1 MLRSSWISARR
12 QSKLRYILRGPAAG
26 RSKLKLH
33 VAEASGVRVHTIMIE
48 QYRRWF
54 TYERDVHRL
63 TLDSLTRLTDSQK
76 ETASFQKA
84 VDLLAH
90 VIAARRMWLFRFGVT
105 TDPIELFPREV
116 GIETLTALLQQMESD
131 WDRYLASI
139 TDEDLERVFE
149 YTSYEGKRFRN
160 SIGDILTQLF
170 GHSWYHRGQIAALVR
185 SLGGEP
191 AVTDF
196 VYWAREAI

>member
-1 MLRSSWISARR
+1 MKSVVFLP
-12 QSKLRYILRGPAAG
+12 IL
-26 RSKLKLH
+26 KKQM
-33 VAEASGVRVHTIMIE
+33 MIT

-54 TYERDVHRL
+54 KYEGDVHRL
-63 TLDSLTRLTDSQK
+63 TLDSLTRLSDSQK
-76 ETASFQKA
+76 ESLSFQKA

-116 GIETLTALLQQMESD
+116 KIETLPALLEQMESD
-131 WDRYLASI
+131 WNGYLATI
-139 TDEDLERVFE
+139 TDQDLERVFE

-170 GHSWYHRGQIAALVR
+170 GHSWYHRGQVAALVR
-185 SLGGEP
+185 SMGGEP

-196 VYWAREAI
+196 VFWAREAI

>member
-1 MLRSSWISARR
+1 
-12 QSKLRYILRGPAAG
+12 
-26 RSKLKLH
+26 
-33 VAEASGVRVHTIMIE
+33 MID

-54 TYERDVHRL
+54 TYERDVHRS
-63 TLDSLTRLTDSQK
+63 TLDSLTRLTDSQRQ
-76 ETASFQKA
+76 TASFQKA

-116 GIETLTALLQQMESD
+116 KIETLPALLEQMESQ
-131 WDRYLASI
+131 WDGYLATI
-139 TDEDLERVFE
+139 TDSDLERVFE

-170 GHSWYHRGQIAALVR
+170 GHSWYHRGQVAALVR
-185 SLGGEP
+185 STGGEP

-196 VYWAREAI
+196 VFWAREAV

>member
-1 MLRSSWISARR
+1 
-12 QSKLRYILRGPAAG
+12 
-26 RSKLKLH
+26 
-33 VAEASGVRVHTIMIE
+33 MIE
-48 QYRRWF
+48 HYRRWF

-63 TLDSLTRLTDSQK
+63 TLDSVTRLDDTQK
-76 ETASFQKA
+76 SSASFQKA
-84 VDLLAH
+84 VELLAH

-105 TDPIELFPREV
+105 SEKVELFPRGV
-116 GIETLTALLQQMESD
+116 AIETLPALIEQMESD
-131 WDRYLASI
+131 WNQYLATL
-139 TDEDLERVFE
+139 TDEDLEQVFE

-185 SLGGEP
+185 QMGGEP

-196 VYWAREAI
+196 VFWAREPV

>member
-1 MLRSSWISARR
+1 
-12 QSKLRYILRGPAAG
+12 
-26 RSKLKLH
+26 
-33 VAEASGVRVHTIMIE
+33 MID

-54 TYERDVHRL
+54 TYERDVHRS
-63 TLDSLTRLTDSQK
+63 TLDSLTRLTDSQRQ
-76 ETASFQKA
+76 TASFQKA

-105 TDPIELFPREV
+105 TEPIELFPREV
-116 GIETLTALLQQMESD
+116 KIETLPALLEQMESQ
-131 WDRYLASI
+131 WDGYLATI
-139 TDEDLERVFE
+139 TDSDLERVFE

-170 GHSWYHRGQIAALVR
+170 GHSWYHRGQVAALVR
-185 SLGGEP
+185 STGGEP

-196 VYWAREAI
+196 VFWAREAV

>member
-1 MLRSSWISARR
+1 
-12 QSKLRYILRGPAAG
+12 
-26 RSKLKLH
+26 
-33 VAEASGVRVHTIMIE
+33 MIE
-48 QYRRWF
+48 HYRRWF

-63 TLDSLTRLTDSQK
+63 TLDSVTRLDVTQK
-76 ETASFQKA
+76 SSASFQKA
-84 VDLLAH
+84 VELLAH

-105 TDPIELFPREV
+105 SEKVELFPRGV
-116 GIETLTALLQQMESD
+116 AIETLPALIEQMESD
-131 WDRYLASI
+131 WNQYLATL
-139 TDEDLERVFE
+139 TDEDLEQVFE

-185 SLGGEP
+185 QMGGEP

-196 VYWAREAI
+196 VFWAREPV

>member
-1 MLRSSWISARR
+1 
-12 QSKLRYILRGPAAG
+12 
-26 RSKLKLH
+26 

-116 GIETLTALLQQMESD
+116 RIETLTALLEQMESD
-131 WDRYLASI
+131 WDRYLATI
-139 TDEDLERVFE
+139 TDEDLDRLFE

>member
-1 MLRSSWISARR
+1 
-12 QSKLRYILRGPAAG
+12 
-26 RSKLKLH
+26 
-33 VAEASGVRVHTIMIE
+33 
-48 QYRRWF
+48 
-54 TYERDVHRL
+54 
-63 TLDSLTRLTDSQK
+63 
-76 ETASFQKA
+76 
-84 VDLLAH
+84 
-90 VIAARRMWLFRFGVT
+90 
-105 TDPIELFPREV
+105 
-116 GIETLTALLQQMESD
+116 LLQQMESD

>member
-1 MLRSSWISARR
+1 
-12 QSKLRYILRGPAAG
+12 
-26 RSKLKLH
+26 
-33 VAEASGVRVHTIMIE
+33 MID

-63 TLDSLTRLTDSQK
+63 ALDSLARLTDSQK
-76 ETASFQKA
+76 ELPSFQKA

-105 TDPIELFPREV
+105 AEKIELFPREV
-116 GIETLTALLQQMESD
+116 KIETLPASIEQMESD
-131 WDRYLASI
+131 WDAYLA
-139 TDEDLERVFE
+139 TLDDDDLERLFE

-185 SLGGEP
+185 SMGGEP

>member
-1 MLRSSWISARR
+1 MTR
-12 QSKLRYILRGPAAG
+12 
-26 RSKLKLH
+26 
-33 VAEASGVRVHTIMIE
+33 IE

-63 TLDSLTRLTDSQK
+63 ALDSLMRLDDSQK
-76 ETASFQKA
+76 AGPLFHNA

-105 TDPIELFPREV
+105 SDPIELFPREV
-116 GIETLTALLQQMESD
+116 KIETLPALLEQMESD
-131 WDRYLASI
+131 WDSYLATI
-139 TDEDLERVFE
+139 TDEDLERVFA

-196 VYWAREAI
+196 VYWAREAIES